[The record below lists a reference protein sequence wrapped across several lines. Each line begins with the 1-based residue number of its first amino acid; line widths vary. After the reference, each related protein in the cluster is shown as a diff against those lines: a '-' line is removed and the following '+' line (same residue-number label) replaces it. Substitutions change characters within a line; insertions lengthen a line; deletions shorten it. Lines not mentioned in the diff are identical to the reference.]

1 MISFDVLINAPTEAA
16 IFAAIIAKLKS
27 LGLPADQWN
36 DRGVA
41 IGVIRGIANTGGN
54 VGQLITTGIKS
65 RFVGRDENGDL
76 LATGGSLDLAA
87 NYDFDVER
95 TDPTFAEGTLL
106 VSNAGA
112 NVYTF
117 QPGTFQYKSS
127 VTGKAYVNTTLTD
140 LNPSDTNIPFA
151 MIAVE
156 QGTGSNA
163 APGDITQQ
171 IAPADSKVT
180 ATNPAA
186 FIASDEQDDD
196 DLTTACTDKI
206 GSWSLDGPRGAYD
219 TAIRVALRDDNN
231 LPVNVNRW
239 QKLITN
245 STGTIAIYL
254 ASPTGSVD
262 SHDIAG
268 VVNSIE
274 SLARPDTV
282 TVNVSSATAIP
293 TSGTLT
299 IWAKQTQGV
308 TEDLIESAVNA
319 ALEAQIE
326 AYPIGGIA
334 TTTSQGYLYAET
346 IEGWAQ
352 AAHASI
358 FKVDYTGSDL
368 PLNAGQVAELTAT
381 LSVRFI
387 TVT

>member
-1 MISFDVLINAPTEAA
+1 
-16 IFAAIIAKLKS
+16 
-27 LGLPADQWN
+27 
-36 DRGVA
+36 
-41 IGVIRGIANTGGN
+41 
-54 VGQLITTGIKS
+54 
-65 RFVGRDENGDL
+65 
-76 LATGGSLDLAA
+76 
-87 NYDFDVER
+87 
-95 TDPTFAEGTLL
+95 
-106 VSNAGA
+106 
-112 NVYTF
+112 
-117 QPGTFQYKSS
+117 
-127 VTGKAYVNTTLTD
+127 
-140 LNPSDTNIPFA
+140 

-156 QGTGSNA
+156 QGTDSNA

-171 IAPADSKVT
+171 VAPADSKVT

-196 DLTTACTDKI
+196 DLTTACLDKI

-219 TAIRVALRDDNN
+219 TAIRVALRDDNS

-245 STGTIAIYL
+245 STGTVAIYL
-254 ASPTGSVD
+254 ASPTGTVD

-274 SLARPDTV
+274 ALARPDTV
-282 TVNVSSATAIP
+282 TVNVNSATAVP

-299 IWAKQTQGV
+299 LWCKTTQGV
-308 TEDLIESAVNA
+308 TEALIESAVNA
-319 ALEAQIE
+319 ALETQVS

-352 AAHASI
+352 AAHAAI

-381 LSVRFI
+381 LAVRFI

>member
-1 MISFDVLINAPTEAA
+1 VISFDVLINAPTEDRIFSA
-16 IFAAIIAKLKS
+16 IVAKLKS
-27 LGLPADQWN
+27 LGIPADQWN
-36 DRGVA
+36 NRGVA
-41 IGVIRGIANTGGN
+41 ISVIRGLANTGANLGT
-54 VGQLITTGIKS
+54 LITNGIKS

-76 LATGGSLDLAA
+76 LATGGALDLAA
-87 NYDFDVER
+87 NYDFNVER
-95 TDPTFAEGTLL
+95 EGSSFAEVTLL

-112 NVYTF
+112 NVYAF

-127 VTGKAYVNTTLTD
+127 VTGKAYVNTTLFD
-140 LNPSDTNIPFA
+140 LNPSDTNIPVA
-151 MIAVE
+151 MVAVE
-156 QGTGSNA
+156 SGTGSNA

-171 IAPADSKVT
+171 VAPADSKVT
-180 ATNPAA
+180 ATNPSAA
-186 FIASDEQDDD
+186 IATDSQGDD

-245 STGTIAIYL
+245 SKGTVAIYL
-254 ASPTGSVD
+254 ASPTGTVD

-268 VVNSIE
+268 VINSIE
-274 SLARPDTV
+274 TLARPDTV
-282 TVNVSSATAIP
+282 TVNVSSSMSVP

-299 IWAKQTQGV
+299 IWAKTTQGV
-308 TEDLIESAVNA
+308 TEALIASAVNA
-319 ALEAQIE
+319 SLEAQIE
-326 AYPIGGIA
+326 EYPIGGIA

-352 AAHASI
+352 SAHPSI
-358 FKVDYTGSDL
+358 FKVDYTGADL

-381 LSVRFI
+381 LDIRFI
-387 TVT
+387 TVS